1 MNRRLVSDQ
10 ASFMEFAIR
19 SYGTG
24 FRFTGN
30 RNRMPLYPWKQA
42 LFYSPE
48 LSDEES
54 FERAKRINISF
65 SILVLAGIGLAF
77 FAKFSRPFALWSI
90 LAIAFTVY
98 AIKSPYVLAENLY
111 YGLFT
116 IAFIL
121 SLETFSRPDWRK
133 SILCGALF
141 ALAHFTKASALP
153 ALLLFASSYGV
164 LFLCHAI
171 RRELTPALTRD
182 LILRALLPVA
192 VFLVLLSPYL
202 LESKAKYGSYFYN
215 VNTTFYMWY
224 DSWAEA
230 KAGTMAAGDGEG
242 YPDLPPEEIPSFQKY
257 LRERGVGSMMWR
269 FFNGS
274 KRLLNLGCFDSNGL
288 WHYGYCSQAGLGL
301 LAIAACVII
310 LLRRMPL
317 RELLKFAHIAWFA
330 TAILVIYAL
339 GAAWY
344 VPILGNNGVRIALVI
359 FIPLLWTAGL
369 AIHAPGINE
378 FRLRILGKPVSMLR
392 LLLGMMY
399 LVLSYEIYMMIA
411 VRAGTMYGGS

>member
-1 MNRRLVSDQ
+1 
-10 ASFMEFAIR
+10 
-19 SYGTG
+19 
-24 FRFTGN
+24 
-30 RNRMPLYPWKQA
+30 MPLYPWIQA
-42 LFYSPE
+42 LLHSPE
-48 LSDEES
+48 LTDEES
-54 FERAKRINISF
+54 FERAKRVNISL

-116 IAFIL
+116 FAFIL
-121 SLETFSRPDWRK
+121 SLETLSAPDWRK
-133 SILCGALF
+133 SIICGALF

-164 LFLCHAI
+164 LFLTHAI

-202 LESKAKYGSYFYN
+202 LESNAKYGSYFYN

-224 DSWAEA
+224 ESWAEV
-230 KAGTMAAGDGEG
+230 KAGTLAAGDHDG
-242 YPDLPPEEIPSFQKY
+242 YPDLPPEEIPSLQKY
-257 LRERGVGSMMWR
+257 LRERGIGSMLWR

-274 KRLLNLGCFDSNGL
+274 KRLLNLGCFDVNST
-288 WHYGYCSQAGLGL
+288 WHYGYCSQASLGL
-301 LAIAACVII
+301 LAIAISLPV

-317 RELLKFAHIAWFA
+317 RELLKYAHIAWFA
-330 TAILVIYAL
+330 TAILVVYAL

-359 FIPLLWTAGL
+359 VIPLLWTVGL
-369 AIHAPGINE
+369 AIHAPGVNE
-378 FRLRILGKPVSMLR
+378 FRLRILGKSVSMLR
-392 LLLGMMY
+392 LLLGLMY
-399 LVLSYEIYMMIA
+399 LALSYEIYLMIA
-411 VRAGTMYGGS
+411 VRAVTMTGGS